1 MIMSIWGKLLG
12 AATGLALGGPIG
24 ALLGGVA
31 GHVYD
36 HWQGERRDG
45 PERLPPGPDPIFA
58 DPLETR
64 RVAFATGVIVLA
76 AKLAKADG
84 VVTRDEVRA
93 FKRTFAV
100 SDADV
105 GSVAR
110 LFDEAKRDAAGFEP
124 FARQLAGLFAHDPVI
139 LEELLEALF
148 AVAAAD
154 GQINPAELRF
164 LQTVAHIFALDGLTF
179 DAVRARFEAYRGPTP
194 SAAPAD
200 PYAVLG
206 LRRDAAD
213 EEIRAT
219 YRRLVRE
226 LHPDRLIAKGV
237 PEEFVREANAKL
249 AAINAAHDTIEK
261 ERARR

>member
-1 MIMSIWGKLLG
+1 MSIWGKLLG

-36 HWQGERRDG
+36 QWQGDRRDE
-45 PERLPPGPDPIFA
+45 PRALPPGPDPVFA

-64 RVAFATGVIVLA
+64 RIAFATGVIVLA

-100 SDADV
+100 SDDDV

-110 LFDEAKRDAAGFEP
+110 LFDEAKRDAGGFEP
-124 FARQLAGLFAHDPVI
+124 FARQLAELFAHDPVI

-154 GQINPAELRF
+154 GRINADELRF
-164 LQTVAHIFALDGLTF
+164 LQTVARIFALDGLTF
-179 DAVRARFEAYRGPTP
+179 DAVRARFDARRGPTR
-194 SAAPAD
+194 AAPAD

-206 LRRDAAD
+206 LRRDASD
-213 EEIRAT
+213 DEIRTA

-237 PEEFVREANAKL
+237 PEEFVRDANARL
-249 AAINAAHDTIEK
+249 AAINVAHDTIEK
-261 ERARR
+261 ERVGR

>member
-1 MIMSIWGKLLG
+1 MTIWGKLVG

-36 HWQGERRDG
+36 QWQDDRRDG
-45 PERLPPGPDPIFA
+45 PTALPPHQGPVFA

-64 RVAFATGVIVLA
+64 RIAFATGVIVLA

-93 FKRTFAV
+93 FKQAFAV

-124 FARQLAGLFAHDPVI
+124 FARQLAELFAHDPVI

-148 AVAAAD
+148 MVAAAD
-154 GQINPAELRF
+154 GRINPAELAF
-164 LQTVAHIFALDGLTF
+164 LRTVAHIFALDGLTF
-179 DAVRARFEAYRGPTP
+179 EAVQARFQARRSRTP
-194 SAAPAD
+194 EAPAD

-206 LRRDAAD
+206 LRPDAD
-213 EEIRAT
+213 DQEIRTA

-237 PEEFVREANAKL
+237 PEEFVREANLKL
-249 AAINAAHDTIEK
+249 AAINAAHDLIEK
-261 ERARR
+261 DRARR